1 LAQEGF
7 DLIRKAQKK
16 YEHTKYKKALHLL
29 DKAEHMDYGFCA
41 NAWGAANSSINLL
54 RAKIYME
61 QQKFQLVRNSLD
73 SIDWNYGTDNIDSIK
88 IRSYQLEF
96 GRTYLRNTIDSALLH
111 AQIDCNTYDCFLNLP
126 LSNGSTI
133 RMKTNSELFLN
144 LLYLKTDQ
152 QKVAFWLEHF
162 RKSQSYQIIKENT
175 NELKR

>member
-1 LAQEGF
+1 
-7 DLIRKAQKK
+7 
-16 YEHTKYKKALHLL
+16 
-29 DKAEHMDYGFCA
+29 MDYGFCG

-54 RAKIYME
+54 RAKIYMK
-61 QQKFQLVRNSLD
+61 QQKFQLVRSSLD
-73 SIDWNYGTDNIDSIK
+73 SIGWNYGTDNIDSIK

-126 LSNGSTI
+126 LSNGSTV